1 MVFRR
6 LLLLIISGC
15 LLTSLIAQPI
25 TKTDALKIYNA
36 TELLNVGK
44 KKGIHEIENI
54 VSPIDLVYLNP
65 QYGSAIIDIEFKTG
79 FLKKHHSEKNIY
91 TYGIPTNTMEVADMY
106 GDIKA
111 GAKLFEYYC
120 KLPKYIKSDTIR
132 SIYNNLDDFLKLL
145 VKYKSPKLIERLKK
159 DYYEWSNHAKK
170 APKKSYQSVEEMM
183 NTTFE
188 ESMKF
193 KPSDLYVDC
202 NFMALQ
208 IAGALNSLQ
217 VIGFDDKL
225 LEKLKKEQSWPFA
238 KSYSFPKT
246 FNNNSTLSVNSAK
259 SFENVTAIKS
269 FRNDIKKLYELLVQN
284 EYISSDSDIYRV
296 IEDGSKACVYVTWA
310 DGYGVFRVELT
321 EKNKVR
327 VVLISSTTE

>member
-1 MVFRR
+1 MR
-6 LLLLIISGC
+6 LLLLILSGC
-15 LLTSLIAQPI
+15 ILTSLFAQPI

-36 TELLNVGK
+36 TDLLNVGK
-44 KKGIHEIENI
+44 NKGIREIENF
-54 VSPIDLVYLNP
+54 VNPIDLVYLNP
-65 QYGSAIIDIEFKTG
+65 QYGSAVIDIEFKTG
-79 FLKKHHSEKNIY
+79 FLKKHQNERNIY
-91 TYGIPTNTMEVADMY
+91 TYGIPTHTMEVAEMF

-159 DYYEWSNHAKK
+159 DYYEWSNLAKK
-170 APKKSYQSVEEMM
+170 APKKSYQSVEEML

-225 LEKLKKEQSWPFA
+225 LEKLKKEQSWPFTN
-238 KSYSFPKT
+238 SYSFPRI
-246 FNNNSTLSVNSAK
+246 FNYNSAFSVNSAK
-259 SFENVTAIKS
+259 LIDNVTAIKS
-269 FRNDIKKLYELLVQN
+269 FRNDINKLYELLVQN
-284 EYISSDSDIYRV
+284 KYISSGSKIYRV
-296 IEDGSKACVYVTWA
+296 IEDGSQACVYVTWA
-310 DGYGVFRVELT
+310 DGYGVFRVDLT

-327 VVLISSTTE
+327 IVLISSTTE